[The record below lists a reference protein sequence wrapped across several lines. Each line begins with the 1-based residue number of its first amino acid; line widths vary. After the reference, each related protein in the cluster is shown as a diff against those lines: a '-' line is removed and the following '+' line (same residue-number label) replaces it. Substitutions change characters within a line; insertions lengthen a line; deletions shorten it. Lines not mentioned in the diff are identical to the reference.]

1 MNPHISVPRQH
12 AGPAQFG
19 GTSPQNRNPF
29 IRMPQVFGRLFK
41 VSQMDFEM
49 AIWEMTSLVIAP
61 KKVFKSMYYHKQTK
75 NTWHRPDP
83 SFSYLFSLFLY
94 LTGLAWGFAYKP
106 SFLSMNGL
114 AIAFVF
120 LHYLGVS
127 LIIST
132 IMYFT
137 VGRIFGPNGPA
148 ATISEWRGTRSSLG
162 RMRRRAPA
170 QGLFG
175 LSGDKEHVEFGYCFD
190 ISARAFFTLY
200 LHLYVLQFVLLP
212 VLTRGTGTS
221 SNFLATLLGNTLYLS
236 AFSYYTYISFLGYS
250 NLPFLYH
257 TELILLPIV
266 IMGIL
271 WFTRSEALINPHGH
285 TIVEDCLIARVKAD
299 TLVQSTLFP
308 GKKLPLGQLS
318 DEELL
323 ARFTR
328 GFFGGIVFAAERFIL
343 ASGLTQQTPLVSGA
357 QPTNYGLSLPKN
369 IWNVAEIPLTTL
381 LPLGS
386 ILFGAFQVTHSHLVN
401 KTKLNPTSEGLTKMK
416 TAEEKFSYIDFGFGD
431 GNFAGCHRLSVHRN
445 DSSKG
450 IESVAKSADD
460 HDSMIEF
467 RLSFFHCNPRG
478 DESRLITMLSG
489 FHQIYA
495 RLLFTDALRLLC

>member
-1 MNPHISVPRQH
+1 
-12 AGPAQFG
+12 
-19 GTSPQNRNPF
+19 
-29 IRMPQVFGRLFK
+29 
-41 VSQMDFEM
+41 
-49 AIWEMTSLVIAP
+49 
-61 KKVFKSMYYHKQTK
+61 
-75 NTWHRPDP
+75 
-83 SFSYLFSLFLY
+83 
-94 LTGLAWGFAYKP
+94 
-106 SFLSMNGL
+106 
-114 AIAFVF
+114 
-120 LHYLGVS
+120 
-127 LIIST
+127 
-132 IMYFT
+132 MYFT

-271 WFTRSEALINPHGH
+271 WF
-285 TIVEDCLIARVKAD
+285 
-299 TLVQSTLFP
+299 STLFP

-401 KTKLNPTSEGLTKMK
+401 KTRLNPTSEGLTKMK

>member
-1 MNPHISVPRQH
+1 
-12 AGPAQFG
+12 
-19 GTSPQNRNPF
+19 
-29 IRMPQVFGRLFK
+29 
-41 VSQMDFEM
+41 MDFFSRSRR
-49 AIWEMTSLVIAP
+49 IIYSQQPLTS
-61 KKVFKSMYYHKQTK
+61 FHK
-75 NTWHRPDP
+75 
-83 SFSYLFSLFLY
+83 
-94 LTGLAWGFAYKP
+94 
-106 SFLSMNGL
+106 
-114 AIAFVF
+114 
-120 LHYLGVS
+120 
-127 LIIST
+127 
-132 IMYFT
+132 
-137 VGRIFGPNGPA
+137 
-148 ATISEWRGTRSSLG
+148 
-162 RMRRRAPA
+162 
-170 QGLFG
+170 
-175 LSGDKEHVEFGYCFD
+175 
-190 ISARAFFTLY
+190 
-200 LHLYVLQFVLLP
+200 
-212 VLTRGTGTS
+212 
-221 SNFLATLLGNTLYLS
+221 
-236 AFSYYTYISFLGYS
+236 
-250 NLPFLYH
+250 
-257 TELILLPIV
+257 
-266 IMGIL
+266 
-271 WFTRSEALINPHGH
+271 TRSEALINPHGH